1 MEHKVHSKKTLS
13 EVLSLFNEVHKGKY
27 DYSLIT
33 NDNYINTHHKVPII
47 CKEHGVFLQSPVQ
60 HYNAKQGCLVCAVER
75 MAKNQTGK
83 EKNNRKIKYGVGVYD
98 VDCSCTDKEIYLF
111 YRAWCSMLRRC
122 YGNQTSWIGCSV
134 TPQWHHFSAFLKWA
148 KENGFKKGYHLDKDI
163 LVKGNK
169 LYSPETCCFVP
180 REINDMM
187 VKGNSLNR
195 KHLLGVSQRGRL
207 WYAAHGS
214 SLIKG
219 YNGNLGYFQTKEEAF
234 AAYKASKE
242 RYIKMVATKYFN
254 DNLITEKVYNALIT
268 YEVNIND

>member
-60 HYNAKQGCLVCAVER
+60 HYNAKQGCPVCAVER

-134 TPQWHHFSAFLKWA
+134 TPQWHNFSAFLKWA